1 MNVHQENA
9 MLREQVRQLNEMI
22 AGTLFGF
29 PREWKLTRA
38 EQRLLNSLY
47 TGNKGFRRHEALMH
61 AVAHSDWAD
70 DALLKVQVCK
80 VRKKLKPY
88 GIEIKTVW
96 GEGYE
101 LTLASSEAIKRAI
114 AIQDQFSIAG
124 QSASA

>member
-1 MNVHQENA
+1 MNVHQENS
-9 MLREQVRQLNEMI
+9 MLREQVRQLTEMI
-22 AGTLFGF
+22 GGTLFEF
-29 PREWKLTRA
+29 PRNWKLTRA

-47 TGNKGFRRHEALMH
+47 TGSKGFRRHEALMY
-61 AVAHSDWAD
+61 AVAHSDRAD

-80 VRKKLKPY
+80 VRKKLKPF

-101 LTLASSEAIKRAI
+101 LTPASSEIIKRAI
-114 AIQDQFSIAG
+114 TSQDQFSITG

>member
-1 MNVHQENA
+1 MNVHQENS
-9 MLREQVRQLNEMI
+9 MLREQVRQLTEMI
-22 AGTLFGF
+22 GGTLFEF
-29 PREWKLTRA
+29 PRYWKLTRA

-47 TGNKGFRRHEALMH
+47 TGSKGFRRHEALMY

-80 VRKKLKPY
+80 VRKKLKPF

-101 LTLASSEAIKRAI
+101 LTPASSEIIKRAI
-114 AIQDQFSIAG
+114 TSQDQFSITG